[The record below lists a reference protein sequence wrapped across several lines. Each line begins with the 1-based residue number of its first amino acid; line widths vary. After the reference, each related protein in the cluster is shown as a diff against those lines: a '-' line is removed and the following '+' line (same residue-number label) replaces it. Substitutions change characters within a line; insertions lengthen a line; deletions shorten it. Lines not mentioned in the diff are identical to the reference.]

1 MPVGEAPHKAIEQ
14 DPGAQTRYE
23 LCLLAAREV
32 EGLSVSRHEVDR
44 DGPSYSIDT
53 LRVMREKSPRD
64 ELFFIMGGDQAR
76 ALRDWRE
83 PEEMLRLATVAV
95 AARDSGSREQVTQAV
110 AGLAGSERLRFFSM
124 PRIEVSSSMVRERVA
139 AGRPID
145 LFVPAA
151 VADRIRHT
159 GLYGSERK
167 A

>member
-14 DPGAQTRYE
+14 DPGAEMRYD
-23 LCLLAAREV
+23 LCLLAAREG

-64 ELFFIMGGDQAR
+64 ELFFIMGGEQAR

-83 PEEMLRLATVAV
+83 PEEILRLASVAV
-95 AARDSGSREQVTQAV
+95 AARDSGSRDQVTQAV
-110 AGLAGSERLRFFSM
+110 GSLAGSERLRFFSM

-145 LFVPAA
+145 FFVPPV
-151 VADRIRHT
+151 VADRIRRA
-159 GLYGSERK
+159 GLYRSERK

>member
-1 MPVGEAPHKAIEQ
+1 M
-14 DPGAQTRYE
+14 
-23 LCLLAAREV
+23 
-32 EGLSVSRHEVDR
+32 SRHEVDR

-83 PEEMLRLATVAV
+83 PEEILRLATVAV

-110 AGLAGSERLRFFSM
+110 ASLAGSERLRFFSM

-145 LFVPAA
+145 FFVPPA
-151 VADRIRHT
+151 VGDRIRRA
-159 GLYGSERK
+159 GLYRSERK